1 LRKGIDKFEE
11 LDTVLYPITADK
23 LENAQKLEQ
32 KYAREKYPIF
42 YDEDKKVVK
51 MLHQEVRIIKLG
63 RMPGLLIIDKNG
75 VIQFAYYGENMHDI
89 PKNEVLFEVLEKLR
103 N

>member
-1 LRKGIDKFEE
+1 MRKGIDKFEE
-11 LDTVLYPITADK
+11 LNSVLYPITADK

-42 YDEDKKVVK
+42 YDKDKKVVK
-51 MLHQEVRIIKLG
+51 MLNQEVRLIKLG
-63 RMPGLLIIDKNG
+63 RMPGLLIVDKKG

-89 PKNEVLFEVLEKLR
+89 PKNELLFEVLEKL
-103 N
+103 